1 MYIMEG
7 FAYKIPKRAA
17 FSFLMKPFFNSLML
31 FMCPY
36 AYLPPLLFAVAT
48 DRVIN
53 YMYR

>member
-17 FSFLMKPFFNSLML
+17 FSFFIKPIFTSVML

-36 AYLPPLLFAVAT
+36 GYLPHLLFAVAT
-48 DRVIN
+48 DRVII